1 MTVTIRKI
9 AEMAGVSRG
18 TVDRVLNNRGN
29 VSPKV
34 AKRVLLIAQTCG
46 FKPNLIARGLAVRKN
61 DPKKIGVLVNSED
74 NPFYI
79 DVLKGIWDYADQISD
94 YGIGVVLRTTKGYN
108 IQRQIELLDELLAED
123 INALVITPINDEL
136 IAQKLNSIF
145 ESGIAVVTL
154 NTDILS
160 VNRIAYVG
168 CDYEKSG
175 RTAAG
180 VLGMV
185 SKDGFDKVG
194 IVTGS
199 IKVLGHNLRISGFSR
214 VLKTDYPG
222 MSIVD
227 VIENNDVDMISHIK
241 VRELLEAHPEISALF
256 FTAAGTAGGLRAVEE
271 LGLAGK
277 LHIICFD
284 LTPSAREFL
293 KKGVVSAV
301 ICQEPYQQGYLAM
314 KYVFDYLMMG
324 RTPENEI
331 NHTELNIKIVYN
343 ID

>member
-34 AKRVLLIAQTCG
+34 AKRVMLIAQTCG

-61 DPKKIGVLVNSED
+61 DPKRIGVLVNSED

-94 YGIGVVLRTTKGYN
+94 YGIGVVLRTAKGYN
-108 IQRQIELLDELLAED
+108 IQRQLVLLDELLAEGID
-123 INALVITPINDEL
+123 ALVVTPINDEE
-136 IAQKLNSIF
+136 IAQKLNAIIQ
-145 ESGIAVVTL
+145 SGIAVVTL

-160 VNRIAYVG
+160 VNRLAYVG

-180 VLGMV
+180 VLGLV
-185 SKDGFDKVG
+185 SKNGRDKVG

-199 IKVLGHNLRISGFSR
+199 IKVLGHNLRISGFGK
-214 VLKTDYPG
+214 VLKQDCPG
-222 MSIVD
+222 MEIVD
-227 VIENNDVDMISHIK
+227 VIENNDVDEISRLK
-241 VRELLEAHPEISALF
+241 VKELLETHPEINALF

-284 LTPSAREFL
+284 LTPSVREFL
-293 KKGVVSAV
+293 KKGVVSAA
-301 ICQEPYQQGYLAM
+301 ICQEPYQQGHLSM

-324 RTPENEI
+324 RTPEKEI
-331 NHTELNIKIVYN
+331 SHTDLNIKILHN